1 MSVKCRAIPAREHV
15 GGANFVRVDAA
26 EDGGVFS
33 TVQPK
38 GFVCITDIK
47 GVVRGEDGVVRRCG
61 VHKFHGLH
69 EDEGYLAVLRGKLWQ
84 WTVVVLLAS
93 GTFALV
99 STPGR

>member
-1 MSVKCRAIPAREHV
+1 VKTVFEKRYFWYKTPL
-15 GGANFVRVDAA
+15 VRIII
-26 EDGGVFS
+26 S
-33 TVQPK
+33 PY
-38 GFVCITDIK
+38 CK
-47 GVVRGEDGVVRRCG
+47 GVVRGEDGVVRRRG

-69 EDEGYLAVLRGKLWQ
+69 EDEGYLALLRGKLWQ